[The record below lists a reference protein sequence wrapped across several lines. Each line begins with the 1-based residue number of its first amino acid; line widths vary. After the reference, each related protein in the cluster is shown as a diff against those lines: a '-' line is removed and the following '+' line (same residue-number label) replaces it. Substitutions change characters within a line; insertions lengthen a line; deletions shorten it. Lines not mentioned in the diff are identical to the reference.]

1 MNFFIKSIFLIVGI
15 SIIGLM
21 LWFGMPNIQQV
32 LKPVKVISVTITLNN
47 KCSFDND
54 SFVVTVPGTNLIFPF
69 KKGVARLMLK
79 SDRKVQLLSNP
90 KYKAVRYVG
99 IHVPVEPK
107 MILEADC
114 STSPRLKGI
123 FGSMKNQFKNW
134 GECDEQFKT
143 KIT

>member
-1 MNFFIKSIFLIVGI
+1 MNFFIKSIILIVGI

-54 SFVVTVPGTNLIFPF
+54 SFVVDVPGTNLIFPF

-123 FGSMKNQFKNW
+123 FGSMKNQFKNL
-134 GECDEQFKT
+134 GECDERFKT